1 MAMTVSASIQLNDLM
16 TGPIKHIMNALD
28 IMCDCMD
35 KVDTATN
42 AGFNSSAIF
51 QMRQHIDIANA
62 ELAETAEKLDKIH
75 NKANGAANATK
86 NAANA
91 TRDVVDASDSW
102 LDKITKIGAGYL
114 SLRAAI
120 DGIKF
125 TVGYSDDLT
134 MLQSRLNLMNDG
146 TQTMAELFDKVFLS
160 AQDARGSV
168 TDMAAV
174 VARFGNNAKDAF
186 SGNDEVIKFANLV
199 QKQMTIAGATT
210 SEASN
215 AILQLS
221 QGLGSGV
228 LRGDELNSV
237 FENAPNLIQNIADYL
252 EVPIGEIRDM
262 ASDGEITADIVKN
275 AIMAAADDIEA
286 KFNSMPMTWEQTFN
300 KFKNTAVDAFRPVAD
315 KISEII
321 NTQEFQTAL
330 ENMGESL
337 SVIADA
343 VTDIIDGISSVVDF
357 ISDNWDLIAPILGAI
372 AAVVALY
379 YTLNAINGVIDLGS
393 KAAAAFAVV
402 WGACPALVIII
413 GIIAAIYLVIA
424 VINRLTKKTYSAAGF
439 ICGCVST
446 VWAVIWNIAMAIAD
460 LVMSVVNIIIN
471 LLKIAGN
478 FLANVFRDPVASVI
492 YLFRDLANTVLSF
505 LQSIAASMDKIFGTN
520 QADVI
525 GRWMMWVDDKAE
537 KLVNKLSPDSDYEKV
552 FDIKTYTSEDLF
564 GVNRL
569 GYKDT
574 YMKGY
579 NWGSNLFDFSKK
591 EYGPH
596 EGFDNLLTG
605 IDTSSLTESTD
616 ETAKNTKKIADNT
629 DKTNN
634 LIDLVKENLERKAIA
649 EYTANTKVQ
658 TVDLSGMTNTY
669 YNTNDAFDMAKE
681 LGRYLNQKHS
691 SSAEG
696 V

>member
-16 TGPIKHIMNALD
+16 SGPIKHIMSSLD

-35 KVDTATN
+35 RVDTATN
-42 AGFNSSAIF
+42 AGFDSSAIF
-51 QMRQHIDIANA
+51 QMRQHIDIANT
-62 ELAETAEKLDKIH
+62 ELAETAERLDKIH
-75 NKANGAANATK
+75 NKANGAANAT
-86 NAANA
+86 
-91 TRDVVDASDSW
+91 RDVADASDSW
-102 LDKITKIGAGYL
+102 LEKITKIGAGYL

-146 TQTMAELFDKVFLS
+146 TQTTAELFDKVYLS

-321 NTQEFQTAL
+321 NTQEFQDAL

-343 VTDIIDGISSVVDF
+343 VTDIIDGISSAVEFV
-357 ISDNWDLIAPILGAI
+357 SDNWDLISPILGAI
-372 AAVVALY
+372 AAVMTLY
-379 YTLNAINGVIDLGS
+379 YAIKGINGIVKLAS
-393 KAAAAFAVV
+393 TAVAAFGVV
-402 WGACPALVIII
+402 WEACPALVVII

-424 VINRLTKKTYSAAGF
+424 VINKLTGKTISALGVIFGALLTIGAFVWNIIVGVINGVVQFVYLAVEIVVGFIELLINATSGGLDGFLGSVANFVGQVVSWLISIVKVVTQIVDAAFGFKLTDALTKLQNEVVKWGKKKNAFTVDPKWHEAPKLLNRIEYGKTFNS
-439 ICGCVST
+439 
-446 VWAVIWNIAMAIAD
+446 
-460 LVMSVVNIIIN
+460 
-471 LLKIAGN
+471 
-478 FLANVFRDPVASVI
+478 
-492 YLFRDLANTVLSF
+492 
-505 LQSIAASMDKIFGTN
+505 
-520 QADVI
+520 
-525 GRWMMWVDDKAE
+525 
-537 KLVNKLSPDSDYEKV
+537 
-552 FDIKTYTSEDLF
+552 
-564 GVNRL
+564 
-569 GYKDT
+569 
-574 YMKGY
+574 GY
-579 NWGSNLFDFSKK
+579 NWGSDLFDFSKK

-596 EGFDNLLTG
+596 EGFDSLLTG
-605 IDTSSLTESTD
+605 IDTSSLTDSTD

-629 DKTNN
+629 EKTNN
-634 LIDLVKENLERKAIA
+634 LFDLVRENLERKAIA

-669 YNTNDAFDMAKE
+669 YNTNDAFDMVKE

-691 SSAEG
+691 TSAEG

>member
-1 MAMTVSASIQLNDLM
+1 MAMTVNASIQLNDM
-16 TGPIKHIMNALD
+16 MSSTIQHITSALN
-28 IMCDCMD
+28 IMIDCMERTD
-35 KVDTATN
+35 AAVNT
-42 AGFNSSAIF
+42 GFDSAKIYE
-51 QMRQHIDIANA
+51 MRQHIDTANA
-62 ELAETAEKLDKIH
+62 ELAETAERLDKIN
-75 NKANGAANATK
+75 NKANGAANAT
-86 NAANA
+86 
-91 TRDVVDASDSW
+91 RDVVDESDSW

-114 SLRAAI
+114 SLRTAI

-125 TVGYSDDLT
+125 TVNYGDDLT
-134 MLQSRLNLMNDG
+134 MLLSRLNLMNDG
-146 TQTMAELFDKVFLS
+146 TQTTAELFDKIFLS

-252 EVPIGEIRDM
+252 DVPIGEIRDM

-275 AIMAAADDIEA
+275 AVMAAADDIEA
-286 KFNSMPMTWEQTFN
+286 KFNSMPVTWEQTFN
-300 KFKNTAVDAFRPVAD
+300 KFKNTAVDAFSPVSD

-321 NTQEFQTAL
+321 NTQEFQDSL

-343 VTDIIDGISSVVDF
+343 VTDIIDGISSVAEFV
-357 ISDNWDLIAPILGAI
+357 SDNWDLIAPILGAI
-372 AAVVALY
+372 AAIVALY
-379 YTLNAINGVIDLGS
+379 YTLNTIEGVINLCS
-393 KAAAAFAVV
+393 KAAAMFSAV
-402 WGACPALVIII
+402 WAACPTLVIII
-413 GIIAAIYLVIA
+413 GIIAVIYLVIA
-424 VINRLTKKTYSAAGF
+424 VINRLTGKTYSATGF
-439 ICGCVST
+439 ICGCVLT

-478 FLANVFRDPVASVI
+478 FLANVFKDPVASVI

-520 QADVI
+520 QADVV

-537 KLVNKLSPDSDYEKV
+537 RLVNKLSPNTGYEKV
-552 FDIKTYTSEDLF
+552 FDIETYTSEDLF

-569 GYKDT
+569 GYKES
-574 YMKGY
+574 YMEGY

-591 EYGPH
+591 EYGPY
-596 EGFDNLLTG
+596 EGFDNLLSG

-634 LIDLVKENLERKAIA
+634 LIDLVKDNLEREAIMNYTSKAKTIT
-649 EYTANTKVQ
+649 Y
-658 TVDLSGMTNTY
+658 DLSGMQNTY
-669 YNTNDAFDMAKE
+669 NNAGQNLNPVKE
-681 LGRYLNQKHS
+681 VERYLKKKAAIS
-691 SSAEG
+691 TEG
-696 V
+696 I